1 MWILFVVLLELAIV
15 GTILFLFCV
24 NEQIP
29 DIKIYKN
36 EKEDIMLI
44 QFILLI
50 IFIIILVLS
59 PVFL

>member
-1 MWILFVVLLELAIV
+1 MWILFVVFLELALI

-29 DIKIYKN
+29 DIKIYKDK
-36 EKEDIMLI
+36 KEDIMLM
-44 QFILLI
+44 QFVLLI

-59 PVFL
+59 PAFL